1 MSMLFKKHRYV
12 NVPSGETSSGRLL
25 SMLLFATML
34 PVLQNPDNLF
44 HVVISA
50 ITISLAVAA

>member
-1 MSMLFKKHRYV
+1 MLFKKHRYV
-12 NVPSGETSSGRLL
+12 NVPSGETSSRRLL

-34 PVLQNPDNLF
+34 PVLQNPDNMF
-44 HVVISA
+44 HVVVSA